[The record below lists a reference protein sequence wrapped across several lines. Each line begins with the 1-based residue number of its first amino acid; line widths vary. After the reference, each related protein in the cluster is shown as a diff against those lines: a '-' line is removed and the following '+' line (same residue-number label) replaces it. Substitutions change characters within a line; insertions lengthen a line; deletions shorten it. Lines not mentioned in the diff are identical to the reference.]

1 MKTHILIVK
10 REGGF
15 MKKKIAI
22 GAGVLLIVLALVLVL
37 KPASFEK
44 KVNKIRSGMES
55 YQLQGT
61 MEITSGEDVKSY
73 AVTTSWKKDGENEY
87 FRVSLLDKSLNQQQI
102 ILKNNEGVFVITPS
116 LNQVFKFQ
124 GEWPMNSPKPYLLQS
139 LYSLIDEEHECKKES
154 DGYLLKSTTN
164 YPSTTNITSQEIK
177 FNKDVEPMYLTAYD
191 KDQNIVMQMKF
202 ESIEYNNDFPDDT
215 FATPTTNVASIEPVY
230 SSVVDLPLY
239 PMSVFDSKLVSTSV
253 ATINGETQHVMEF
266 SGEKE
271 FTIVQTEKHASDQFK
286 IVDIKGQLVENLG
299 IIGYVQDNKL
309 TVLSNQV
316 EYTVYS
322 NDLSA
327 SEMLEV
333 VESMQVSVM
342 K

>member
-1 MKTHILIVK
+1 
-10 REGGF
+10 

-22 GAGVLLIVLALVLVL
+22 GAGVLLIVIALVLVL

-44 KVNKIRSGMES
+44 KVSKIVNGMAS
-55 YQLQGT
+55 YQLEGT

-73 AVTTSWKKDGENEY
+73 AVSTSWMKDGEKEY

-102 ILKNNEGVFVITPS
+102 ILKNDEGVFVVTPS

-139 LYSLIDEEHECKKES
+139 LYSLVDGEHECTKES
-154 DGYLLKSTTN
+154 DGYLLKADTT
-164 YPSTTNITSQEIK
+164 YPTTTNIVSQEIK
-177 FNKDVEPMYLTAYD
+177 FNKDAEPLYLTAYD
-191 KDQNIVMQMKF
+191 KNQNIVMQMSF
-202 ESIEYNNDFPDDT
+202 DTVEYNCEFSTDT
-215 FATPTTNVASIEPVY
+215 FSTPTTNVAAVETSY
-230 SSVVDLPLY
+230 SSLVELPLY
-239 PMSVFDSKLVSTSV
+239 PVAVFDSKLVSTSV
-253 ATINGETQHVMEF
+253 ATINGETQHILEF
-266 SGEKE
+266 SGDKE
-271 FTIVQTEKHASDQFK
+271 FTVVQTEKRASDRFE
-286 IVDIKGQLVENLG
+286 VVEVNGQLVENLG
-299 IIGYVQDNKL
+299 IIGYFQDNKL
-309 TVLSNQV
+309 TVLNNQV

-327 SEMLEV
+327 EEMMEV